1 MNTEYGLIVKK
12 VDEKGGTIACYGPVY
27 TTDIK
32 VLNEIINAL
41 CLAKDDKYRYVPDIY
56 VLGGNK

>member
-1 MNTEYGLIVKK
+1 MKEYGLIVNK

-27 TTDIK
+27 ATDMN
-32 VLNEIINAL
+32 VLNEIIKAL

>member
-41 CLAKDDKYRYVPDIY
+41 CLAKDDKYRYVPEIY
-56 VLGGNK
+56 VLGVDK